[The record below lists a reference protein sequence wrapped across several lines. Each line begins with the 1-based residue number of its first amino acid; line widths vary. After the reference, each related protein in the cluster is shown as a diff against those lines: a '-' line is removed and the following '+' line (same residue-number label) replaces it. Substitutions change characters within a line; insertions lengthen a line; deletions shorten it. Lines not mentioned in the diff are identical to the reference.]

1 MKLFLKQDILWMKY
15 RLIEYFKKIFLLQ
28 SIKIETQC
36 PDIYP
41 NYAVEKNCAAS
52 MRDGV
57 RLYSDVYKP
66 DVPGKFPVILI
77 RMPYGKSEYYCF
89 MPAVGKYWAKKGYA
103 CVIQDVRG
111 KWASEGVWKPF
122 IHEAQDG
129 YDTLDWIAAQPWCDG
144 NIGMLGESYFGYT
157 QWAVA
162 PLNHP
167 NLKCIAPG
175 DTAADIYGVWFYVD
189 HAFCQQTMGNW
200 AVSMN
205 SRRWQNYLKS
215 DHWGWPLIQMADKAN
230 LSSSHYTEYIKHPE
244 RDEYWEGIN
253 VDRKY
258 GAIQIP
264 VLIWGGWY
272 DVFLKGTLND
282 WLGLLA
288 NPPKNKDRDNIWLL
302 IGPIDHEQTPQETGR
317 IGNLEIG
324 SQAWA
329 TDLLVPF
336 FDYYLKGVDNGLKN
350 NPRVKIFVIGDNQ
363 WRYENEWP
371 LARTQYVNYYFHGQ
385 GNANDATGLLDT
397 NKPGDEVGEQYVYDP
412 EKPIDITYRSDLWYM
427 AQYLKDRQQVVQRP
441 DVLAYTSSIFEKELE
456 ITGPIKVVLYA
467 ASSAC
472 DTDFTATLVDIFPNG
487 YAHQIQEG
495 IVRAKYRNPSEVP
508 SNIKPGEVYEY
519 IIDLW
524 ATSFVVKS
532 GHRLRVE
539 ISSSI
544 FNRYD
549 RNPNTGEPFG
559 LAVKP
564 IKASQTVYHN
574 ASYPSHITLPV
585 IPR

>member
-1 MKLFLKQDILWMKY
+1 MKLFLKQDILWLKY
-15 RLIEYFKKIFLLQ
+15 RLIEFYKKIFLLS
-28 SIKIETQC
+28 SIKIETDS
-36 PDIYP
+36 PDTYY
-41 NYAVEKNCAAS
+41 NYVVEKDCSAL

-57 RLYSDVYKP
+57 KLYSDVYKP
-66 DVPGKFPVILI
+66 DTRGKFPVILI

-111 KWASEGVWKPF
+111 KWASEGVWEPF

-129 YDTLDWIAAQPWCDG
+129 YDTLDWISAQPWCDG
-144 NIGMLGESYFGYT
+144 NIGMIGESYFGYA

-244 RDEYWEGIN
+244 RDEFWEGIN

-288 NPPKNKDRDNIWLL
+288 NPPKNKNRDDIWLL
-302 IGPIDHEQTPQETGR
+302 IGPIDHEQTPQETG
-317 IGNLEIG
+317 
-324 SQAWA
+324 A
-329 TDLLVPF
+329 
-336 FDYYLKGVDNGLKN
+336 
-350 NPRVKIFVIGDNQ
+350 
-363 WRYENEWP
+363 
-371 LARTQYVNYYFHGQ
+371 
-385 GNANDATGLLDT
+385 
-397 NKPGDEVGEQYVYDP
+397 
-412 EKPIDITYRSDLWYM
+412 
-427 AQYLKDRQQVVQRP
+427 
-441 DVLAYTSSIFEKELE
+441 
-456 ITGPIKVVLYA
+456 
-467 ASSAC
+467 
-472 DTDFTATLVDIFPNG
+472 
-487 YAHQIQEG
+487 
-495 IVRAKYRNPSEVP
+495 
-508 SNIKPGEVYEY
+508 
-519 IIDLW
+519 
-524 ATSFVVKS
+524 
-532 GHRLRVE
+532 
-539 ISSSI
+539 
-544 FNRYD
+544 
-549 RNPNTGEPFG
+549 
-559 LAVKP
+559 
-564 IKASQTVYHN
+564 
-574 ASYPSHITLPV
+574 
-585 IPR
+585 